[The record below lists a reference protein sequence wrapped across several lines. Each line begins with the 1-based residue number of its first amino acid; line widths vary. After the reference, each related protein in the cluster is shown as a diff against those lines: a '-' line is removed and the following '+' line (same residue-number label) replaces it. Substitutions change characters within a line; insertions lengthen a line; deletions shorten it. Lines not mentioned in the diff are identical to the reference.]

1 MDWIDRINDIKFSI
15 KTGDGKIYYPL
26 YKGGEIEREFNTST
40 FEFISVSGTLVDR
53 KKPKSRKITL
63 VFWFQGADNIDQA
76 DAFDISCD
84 DPRAWEVMHPFYRF
98 ISGQPMSIKR
108 DDSSLNI
115 TEVTVPF
122 FESIDIDFPLTNYSI
137 KDNTRDKHRRVYE
150 LSKTSAVTN
159 VSFIS
164 ADIPKL
170 KQSIL
175 DMSGEMNKIQD
186 GNTYSDFQ
194 NALNSGLKAIDNL
207 LESPLEAMAKIQD
220 FLDLPATYER
230 AIEARIG
237 NFENIYYRLKATIN
251 TLADKKYFESMGS
264 SLIASMSLGMVLPRV
279 GDYVLVTDVAAMTDK
294 LSAIYNDYTET
305 LDTIQNSVYEVG
317 NSYSP
322 DASVQIELNSLVN
335 FTVANLYFMSF
346 ETKRERIVI
355 TAKQTNLILLVHRYL
370 GLDAD
375 DENIDTFVK
384 TNNLKL
390 NNLFVIEKGVQIK
403 YAK

>member
-15 KTGDGKIYYPL
+15 KTGDGKTYYPL

-370 GLDAD
+370 SLDAD
-375 DENIDTFVK
+375 DENINTFVK

-390 NNLFVIEKGVQIK
+390 NNLFVIEKGRTIS

>member
-1 MDWIDRINDIKFSI
+1 MDWIDRVNDIKFSI
-15 KTGDGKIYYPL
+15 KTGDGKTYFPL

-76 DAFDISCD
+76 DEFEVSCD

-98 ISGQPMSIKR
+98 ISGQPISVKR

-122 FESIDIDFPLTNYSI
+122 FESIDIDFPLTNYTI
-137 KDNTRDKHRRVYE
+137 KDNTREKHRRVYE
-150 LSKTSAVTN
+150 VSSLSAVTN

-175 DMSGEMNKIQD
+175 DMSGEMKKIQD
-186 GNTYSDFQ
+186 GNTFSDFQ
-194 NALNSGLKAIDNL
+194 NALNSGLKAIDTL
-207 LESPLEAMAKIQD
+207 LENPINAIAKIQD

-230 AIEARIG
+230 AIEGRIG
-237 NFENIYYRLKATIN
+237 NYENIYWRLKTSIK
-251 TLADKKYFESMGS
+251 TLADKKYFESTGA
-264 SLIASMSLGMVLPRV
+264 SLISSISLLLVLPRV
-279 GDYVLVTDVAAMTDK
+279 GDYVLVSDIAEVTDK
-294 LSAIYNDYTET
+294 LSVIYNDYIET
-305 LDTIQNSVYEVG
+305 TDNLQSSIYDVG
-317 NSYSP
+317 NSFSP
-322 DASVQIELNSLVN
+322 DASVQSELNSLVN
-335 FTVANLYFMSF
+335 FTLSSLYFMSF

-355 TAKQTNLILLVHRYL
+355 TSKQTNLILLVHRYL

-375 DENIDTFVK
+375 DENIETFIK
-384 TNNLKL
+384 TNNLKF
-390 NNLFVIEKGVQIK
+390 NELFVIEKGVEIK